1 MVELQ
6 TILVTI
12 HLIGFAF
19 GVGGATASDLIFI
32 KSIRNGKVS
41 KDQYSLIK
49 TVSLLVWA
57 SVVILLVSGT
67 ALMALQ
73 QYQIG
78 EVPRFGWSFFQ
89 LKLVAFFAAV
99 ANGIVFHYL
108 VFPTIKKSVGKSF
121 RTVSMKRRYPLF
133 AFTGAVSIV
142 SWYTAFLMVAF
153 GRFFNEFAFTTLLA
167 GYIVAIIG
175 AFVGAYTVIKLFGDG
190 KGALVDKSEKLI
202 LKSVLLILL
211 GVFIFSAYILF
222 FT

>member
-1 MVELQ
+1 MDLQ

-19 GVGGATASDLIFI
+19 GVGGATASDVVFL
-32 KSIRNGKVS
+32 KSIKNGIVS
-41 KDQYSLIK
+41 KDQYDMIK
-49 TVSLLVWA
+49 TVSLVVWA

-99 ANGIVFHYL
+99 SNGIIFHYL
-108 VFPTIKKSVGKSF
+108 VFPLLRKSVGKSF
-121 RTVSMKRRYPLF
+121 RSKKMKLKYPLF
-133 AFTGAVSIV
+133 AITGAVSIV

-153 GRFFNEFAFTTLLA
+153 GGFFIDYPFSWLLTGYLAAVA
-167 GYIVAIIG
+167 GAAVG
-175 AFVGAYTVIKLFGDG
+175 AFAVIWMYGNGYG
-190 KGALVDKSEKLI
+190 KLVDRGKAML
-202 LKSVLLILL
+202 LKAGL
-211 GVFIFSAYILF
+211 GLF
-222 FT
+222 FGLFLFALYVLFVR